1 MTLRVPAN
9 RRPITPGAVL
19 REDYLEPLQLTQQTV
34 ADTIGVDR
42 TTLNEV
48 LNARRGVT
56 PEMALRLARAFGP
69 APQYWLNLQTAV
81 DLYDAQHSP
90 KAAAIARIRSLVS
103 A

>member
-19 REDYLEPLQLTQQTV
+19 REDYLEPLRLTQQAV

-90 KAAAIARIRSLVS
+90 KAAAIAKIRSLVS

>member
-34 ADTIGVDR
+34 ADRIGVDR

-56 PEMALRLARAFGP
+56 PEMALRLSRAFGP

-90 KAAAIARIRSLVS
+90 KAAAIAKIRSLVS
-103 A
+103 T

>member
-19 REDYLEPLQLTQQTV
+19 REDYLEPLQLTQQVV

-90 KAAAIARIRSLVS
+90 KASAIAKIRSLVS

>member
-19 REDYLEPLQLTQQTV
+19 REDFLEPVQLTQQVV
-34 ADTIGVDR
+34 ADAIGVDR
-42 TTLNEV
+42 TTLNKV

-90 KAAAIARIRSLVS
+90 KAAAIAKIRSLVS

>member
-19 REDYLEPLQLTQQTV
+19 REDYLEPLQLTQQVV
-34 ADTIGVDR
+34 ADAIGVDR

-48 LNARRGVT
+48 LNARRSVT
-56 PEMALRLARAFGP
+56 PEMALRLSRAFGP
-69 APQYWLNLQTAV
+69 APQYWLNLQTTV

-90 KAAAIARIRSLVS
+90 KAAAIAKIRSLVS

>member
-19 REDYLEPLQLTQQTV
+19 REDYLEPLQLTQQVV
-34 ADTIGVDR
+34 ADRIGVDR

-81 DLYDAQHSP
+81 DLFDAQHSP
-90 KAAAIARIRSLVS
+90 KAAAIAKIRSLVS

>member
-1 MTLRVPAN
+1 MTVRVPAN

-69 APQYWLNLQTAV
+69 APQYWLNLQSAV

-90 KAAAIARIRSLVS
+90 KAAAIAKIRSLVS

>member
-42 TTLNEV
+42 TSLNEV

-90 KAAAIARIRSLVS
+90 KAAAIAKIRSLVS